1 MNCEIRDGILHLDGE
16 ITIKTVHGSAYR
28 QFVQLSGGDIKAVDL
43 SAVSRA
49 DSACLSLLFSVLRRN
64 GSRPELRHM
73 PPAVAD
79 LAELYEVREWIT
91 P

>member
-1 MNCEIRDGILHLDGE
+1 DAGMQYAAKADHGGG
-16 ITIKTVHGSAYR
+16 TVGFIQSIIP
-28 QFVQLSGGDIKAVDL
+28 DT
-43 SAVSRA
+43 
-49 DSACLSLLFSVLRRN
+49 LFSVLRRN

-73 PPAVAD
+73 PPAVTD